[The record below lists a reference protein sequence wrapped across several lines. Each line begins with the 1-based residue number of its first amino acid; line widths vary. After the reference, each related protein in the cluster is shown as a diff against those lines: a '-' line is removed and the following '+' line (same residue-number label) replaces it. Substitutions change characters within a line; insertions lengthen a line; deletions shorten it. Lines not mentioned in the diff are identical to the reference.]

1 MKNVTTHTGKLEF
14 IKRMPS
20 SYYGNPRFLVR
31 VDGWTCSTTPDTM
44 LAYEIQNW
52 FNKTVTAQIGTHY
65 GSAQIKNMWGP
76 TK

>member
-14 IKRMPS
+14 IKRLPS

-44 LAYEIQNW
+44 LAYEIQN
-52 FNKTVTAQIGTHY
+52 
-65 GSAQIKNMWGP
+65 
-76 TK
+76 